1 MIFVITIPTIAA
13 QIVETQTG
21 KIIFVG
27 LAEPRELL
35 IAIIVVGLV
44 CTVFTGVTWCLIAF
58 VSWLFGVTIIPFY
71 WIWIFAFILML
82 IGLFLEYNLVIGRK
96 KFICVLVRFT
106 THLLSDIIF
115 RSLK

>member
-1 MIFVITIPTIAA
+1 MLISASFVILEEIMKKVFENIIVILLAIA
-13 QIVETQTG
+13 
-21 KIIFVG
+21 
-27 LAEPRELL
+27 

-82 IGLFLEYNLVIGRK
+82 IGLFLE
-96 KFICVLVRFT
+96 
-106 THLLSDIIF
+106 
-115 RSLK
+115 

>member
-1 MIFVITIPTIAA
+1 MKKVFENIIVILLAIA
-13 QIVETQTG
+13 
-21 KIIFVG
+21 
-27 LAEPRELL
+27 

-82 IGLFLEYNLVIGRK
+82 IGLFLE
-96 KFICVLVRFT
+96 
-106 THLLSDIIF
+106 
-115 RSLK
+115 